1 MTLNVCGAVNAGKTT
16 LIQNLQLN
24 TFQRMRRREHLDT
37 SQDMAS
43 RTAGI
48 EVGIIDVPGAG
59 EFRKMDMAGHS
70 WAFTSNEYFIGK
82 RTSISLVLF
91 DLSKSDDKVE
101 NDLFHHLGMLKAR
114 ETKHGILRYR
124 PEVVL
129 VATHPDTIEG
139 DPRVRADAY
148 FRMFLESFQAYMNFY
163 PKVMVVNCTDPNNMD
178 FDALRG
184 CLKELRDKI
193 IKVCDKNY
201 TQIKEMLWSPL
212 RFLICTITLP
222 HARKHT
228 HFIDSQQPIKKT
240 LMRQKKYEHENCWSV
255 YDYSSDLR
263 AKLSFFH

>member
-24 TFQRMRRREHLDT
+24 AFQRRRRREHPDT

-59 EFRKMDMAGHS
+59 VFRKMDMAGHS

-101 NDLFHHLGMLKAR
+101 NDLFHHLGILKAR

-129 VATHPDTIEG
+129 VASHPDKIEG

-163 PKVMVVNCTDPNNMD
+163 PRVMVVNCTDPNTMD
-178 FDALRG
+178 FDALRR
-184 CLKELRDKI
+184 CLRELRDKI

-201 TQIKEMLWSPL
+201 TQMKEMLSSSL
-212 RFLICTITLP
+212 RTLICTITLP

-228 HFIDSQQPIKKT
+228 HFIASQPTAHTKKNIDET
-240 LMRQKKYEHENCWSV
+240 KEI
-255 YDYSSDLR
+255 
-263 AKLSFFH
+263 

>member
-1 MTLNVCGAVNAGKTT
+1 MLKDGSDPPSYVTLNVCGAVNAGKTT
-16 LIQNLQLN
+16 LIRNLQLN
-24 TFQRMRRREHLDT
+24 AFQRRRRREHPDT

-48 EVGIIDVPGAG
+48 EVGIIEVPGAG

-101 NDLFHHLGMLKAR
+101 NDLFHHLGMLKAK

-184 CLKELRDKI
+184 CLRELRDKI

-201 TQIKEMLWSPL
+201 TQMKEMLWSPL
-212 RFLICTITLP
+212 RSLICTITLP

-228 HFIDSQQPIKKT
+228 HFIDSQEPIKKNIDET
-240 LMRQKKYEHENCWSV
+240 REI
-255 YDYSSDLR
+255 
-263 AKLSFFH
+263 